1 MSDNSLYFER
11 SSKIYNNKKMN
22 VHVSIHYLCINANL
36 SKNNE
41 CLDGMTTCSW
51 RFQNLAS
58 SIKQATLCRF

>member
-1 MSDNSLYFER
+1 MCTYQL
-11 SSKIYNNKKMN
+11 I
-22 VHVSIHYLCINANL
+22 ILCINANL

-58 SIKQATLCRF
+58 SIKQATFLSPESSELKQVSFLTTRTAN